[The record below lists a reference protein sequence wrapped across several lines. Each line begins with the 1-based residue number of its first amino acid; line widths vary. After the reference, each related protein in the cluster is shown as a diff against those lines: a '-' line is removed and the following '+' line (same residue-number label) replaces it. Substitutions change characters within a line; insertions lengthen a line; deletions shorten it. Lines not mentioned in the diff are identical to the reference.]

1 MSIVINVFIIA
12 INLLIMCIVYE
23 NMRCFLFKLGKIKE
37 KIIMTLGLGI
47 YKDKF
52 FEILNSWNIPNFL
65 FKSFETNRNIR
76 FISNIPYSL

>member
-1 MSIVINVFIIA
+1 
-12 INLLIMCIVYE
+12 
-23 NMRCFLFKLGKIKE
+23 
-37 KIIMTLGLGI
+37 MTLGLGI